1 MSRFKIGMRTVKTVI
16 AIALAMVMGNLLRIE
31 SPFIMALTAFFCL
44 QSTIVES
51 SEMAVKRGGGT
62 LVGGAFSLF
71 FLGFFPTHPF
81 FIPLGILL
89 IIVFCNGIGRND
101 FIPMAGVVFLVI
113 SFKLY
118 APIAFEPVQ
127 YVISRV
133 SETFIGIGI
142 AIIVNRFIKPPNP
155 YAKLEEVCEEL
166 IALIDAHITHR
177 GELLK
182 IRNIEA
188 FRLKL
193 HDYRQLLQ
201 LCHKEKMRKKYNV
214 DLEYYVQQMQRF
226 RSAYSHF
233 YIINDLNSEDKEAIL
248 AYHQPQLGALLES
261 IKTSAQNRNIYL

>member
-1 MSRFKIGMRTVKTVI
+1 MRTIKTVI
-16 AIALAMVMGNLLRIE
+16 AIAISMILGSFLQIE
-31 SPFIMALTAFFCL
+31 SPFIMTLTAFLCL

-62 LVGGAFSLF
+62 IVGGIFSLI
-71 FLGFFPTHPF
+71 FLTLLPTYHF

-89 IIVFCNGIGRND
+89 IIVVCNGISRSD

-118 APIAFEPVQ
+118 APIAFEPIE

-133 SETFIGIGI
+133 FETFVGIGI
-142 AIIVNRFIKPPNP
+142 AIVVNRLIKPPNP
-155 YAKLEEVCEEL
+155 YAKLEEACKEL
-166 IALIDAHITHR
+166 IALLEAHITPS

-193 HDYRQLLQ
+193 HDYRLLLQ
-201 LCHKEKMRKKYNV
+201 ICHKEKMRKKYNV
-214 DLEYYVQQMQRF
+214 DLGYYMQQMQRF

-233 YIINDLNSEDKEAIL
+233 YIINDLNSEDKETIL
-248 AYHQPQLGALLES
+248 TYHQPQLGVLLEA
-261 IKTSAQNRNIYL
+261 IKSHEKKDLH